1 MTFAAHKSLKTQ
13 ESQFG
18 VDIDHLT
25 AEQPAASVG
34 NSNCRCASA
43 VRRTSFLAEDSLRW
57 PRACESIY
65 IPGSVEA
72 GCLLLLTG
80 VLGMKEYLPLFGLHD
95 DISISYFSFAGIK
108 HCDQV
113 S

>member
-1 MTFAAHKSLKTQ
+1 MTFATHKSLKTQ

-18 VDIDHLT
+18 VDIDLLT

-34 NSNCRCASA
+34 NSNCGGCANA
-43 VRRTSFLAEDSLRW
+43 VRRASFLADDSLRW

-72 GCLLLLTG
+72 SCLN
-80 VLGMKEYLPLFGLHD
+80 
-95 DISISYFSFAGIK
+95 S
-108 HCDQV
+108 
-113 S
+113 